1 MSESSDIA
9 VPMPFTTQIYEPSEV
24 SLVAPQNDEPQ
35 QLKRIRSDPMMVD
48 HSLESRPIVRTGSR
62 TSLRSRNSDYSE
74 KRNRSVRACHPHGRA
89 QYL

>member
-9 VPMPFTTQIYEPSEV
+9 VPMPYTTPIYEPSEV
-24 SLVAPQNDEPQ
+24 SLLAPQNDEPQ
-35 QLKRIRSDPMMVD
+35 HLKRIRSDPMMVD
-48 HSLESRPIVRTGSR
+48 HSLESRPIVRTSSR

-74 KRNRSVRACHPHGRA
+74 KRNRSVHACRLPDRA